1 MWVGGYTYKSLCQP
15 VEARIADLDTSKKA
29 DSHTGELLFVRLRG
43 PQRIAVKS
51 TPGSFLDVQAQ
62 TEKQTEGSGL
72 PGPSQLRQDENEKVR
87 TAFLS
92 QILFYF

>member
-1 MWVGGYTYKSLCQP
+1 M
-15 VEARIADLDTSKKA
+15 
-29 DSHTGELLFVRLRG
+29 
-43 PQRIAVKS
+43 KS

-92 QILFYF
+92 QILFYFLNLFALKTPEALNAGSSECTQVHTHALCFGGLLTKT